1 MKGRL
6 REVVNQGSSEPA
18 AEPLAGPD
26 GRFPL
31 PIPAIDAWTNP
42 FTELGI
48 KTIFIENEEV
58 AFSMGEQ
65 WGRFEN
71 MKWYEPAEFI
81 EEVMDPLGI
90 RSVCMPTLKMM
101 QFRTKRMLADL
112 PEEHLAP
119 LIQKWP
125 DRFVGLVGIDPFSGM
140 KGVKRLEKAVTEY
153 GFRGAHVHPFGFD
166 LAINSREWWPFYT
179 KCAELGIPVEFQAGH
194 SAEFMPSA
202 HGRPILLDDIALWF
216 PELDL
221 VGGHCGW
228 PWSEE
233 LIAMAWKHP
242 NVYIG
247 VSGHAPKYWDIK
259 LVHFLNSFGMGKV
272 MWGTD
277 FPLILH
283 RESLNQIL
291 DLGLKPE
298 ALRFL
303 LHDAAARVFHLGD

>member
-6 REVVNQGSSEPA
+6 KGVYNSTAEGRPA
-18 AEPLAGPD
+18 ADPVERQS
-26 GRFPL
+26 RFPL
-31 PIPAIDAWTNP
+31 DIPAIDAWANP

-48 KTIFIENEEV
+48 KTIFLENEEV

-65 WGRFEN
+65 WGRYEN
-71 MKWYEPAEFI
+71 MKWYEPAAFI
-81 EEVMDPLGI
+81 EKVMDPLGI
-90 RSVCMPTLKMM
+90 RTVCMPTLKMM

-119 LIQKWP
+119 LIEKWP

-140 KGVKRLEKAVTEY
+140 KGVKRLEKAVREY

-166 LAINSREWWPFYT
+166 LPINSREWWPFYG
-179 KCAELGIPVEFQAGH
+179 KCAELGIPVEFQSGH

-247 VSGHAPKYWDIK
+247 VSGHAPKYWDPK
-259 LVHFLNSFGMGKV
+259 LVHFMNSFGMGKV

-283 RESLNQIL
+283 EESLNQVL
-291 DLGLKPE
+291 DLGLKAQ

-303 LHDAAARVFHLGD
+303 LHDAAAKVFHLDD

>member
-6 REVVNQGSSEPA
+6 RGVVDGTTSSLDSASGGGGLPA
-18 AEPLAGPD
+18 GLT
-26 GRFPL
+26 
-31 PIPAIDAWTNP
+31 AIDAWCNP
-42 FTELGI
+42 ITELGI
-48 KTIFIENEEV
+48 KTIFLENEEV
-58 AFSMGEQ
+58 RFSMGEQ
-65 WGRFEN
+65 WGRFDN
-71 MKWYEPAEFI
+71 MKWYEPEAFI

-90 RSVCMPTLKMM
+90 EAVAMPTLKMM
-101 QFRTKRMLADL
+101 QFRTKRMLSDL
-112 PEEHLAP
+112 PHEHLAP
-119 LIQKWP
+119 LIERWP
-125 DRFVGLVGIDPFSGM
+125 GRFIGLAGIDPFSGM
-140 KGVKRLEKAVTEY
+140 GGVRELERAVREF

-166 LAINSREWWPFYT
+166 LAINSREWWPFYA

-216 PELDL
+216 PELNL
-221 VGGHCGW
+221 IGGHCGW
-228 PWSEE
+228 PWTEE

-247 VSGHAPKYWDIK
+247 VSGHAPRYWDAK
-259 LVHFLNSFGMGKV
+259 LVHFINSFGMGKV

-283 RESLNQIL
+283 AESLRQIL
-291 DLGLKPE
+291 ALNLREK

-303 LHDAAARVFHLGD
+303 LHDAAAKVFKLAD